1 MGKTKFQ
8 LATGPLSYLKEVTID
23 LELKARHYDD
33 LVAADENS
41 YERAVLAALKDLMDE
56 DPFQLTMQELY
67 HLWLYVKVKSLGS
80 KITTNVRCKHIV
92 HDKQGERECGYLN
105 TAEYSLVDSDI
116 VYPPKNFVI
125 PEITFI
131 TGGKEQIFEVRPPT
145 MVQEL
150 DLFAYFQEKGI
161 SKEVL
166 LKEKLNVLEYAK
178 HRILIHLK
186 NKETGD
192 RFFDRTQRESALKDI
207 ADNPLSFLKLAGEK
221 MELVNS
227 FGVSHQRM
235 TLVCKECGGKLTF
248 RLPLQ
253 AGLSM

>member
-1 MGKTKFQ
+1 MGRTKFQ

-23 LELKARHYDD
+23 LELKAKHYDE

-41 YERAVLAALKDLMDE
+41 YERAVLGVLKDLMDE

-67 HLWLYVKVKSLGS
+67 HLWLYVKIKTLGS
-80 KITTNVRCKHIV
+80 TISTNVRCRHVV
-92 HDKQGERECGYLN
+92 HDQHGERECGFLN
-105 TAEYSLVDSDI
+105 TAEYKLVDSDV
-116 VYPPKNFVI
+116 VYAPSNFII

-131 TGGKEQIFEVRPPT
+131 QGGKGQVYEIRPPSMT
-145 MVQEL
+145 QEL
-150 DLFAYFQEKGI
+150 DLFAYFQERGV
-161 SKEVL
+161 SKKSL
-166 LKEKLNVLEYAK
+166 LEEKLNTLEYAK
-178 HRILIHLK
+178 HRILIHLR

-192 RFFDRTQRESALKDI
+192 RFFDRQQRESAVKAI
-207 ADNPLSFLKLAGEK
+207 ADNPLSFLKVAGEK
-221 MELVNS
+221 MEEVNS

-235 TLVCKECGGKLTF
+235 TLVCKECGGKLSF

>member
-8 LATGPLSYLKEVTID
+8 LATGVLSYLKEVTID
-23 LELKARHYDD
+23 LELKSKHYDA

-41 YERAVLAALKDLMDE
+41 YERAVLAALKDLMEE

-67 HLWLYVKVKSLGS
+67 HLWLYVKITSLGS
-80 KITTNVRCKHIV
+80 GISTNVRCRHLI
-92 HDKQGERECGYLN
+92 HDSKGDRECGYLN
-105 TAEYSLVDSDI
+105 TAEYSLLESDI
-116 VYPPKNFVI
+116 IYAPANFVI
-125 PEITFI
+125 PEISFI
-131 TGGKEQIFEVRPPT
+131 TGGKAQWYEVRPPT
-145 MVQEL
+145 MTQEL
-150 DLFAYFQEKGI
+150 DLFAYFQERGI
-161 SKEVL
+161 SKKSL
-166 LKEKLNVLEYAK
+166 LEDKLSTLEYAK

-192 RFFDRTQRESALKDI
+192 RFFDRQQREMAVKEI
-207 ADNPLSFLKLAGEK
+207 AENPLSFLKIAGEK

-235 TLVCKECGGKLTF
+235 NLVCKECGGKLSF

>member
-80 KITTNVRCKHIV
+80 KITTNVRCKHILRDS
-92 HDKQGERECGYLN
+92 HGERECGFLN
-105 TAEYSLVDSDI
+105 TAEYSLIDSD
-116 VYPPKNFVI
+116 VKYAPKDFVI

-131 TGGKEQIFEVRPPT
+131 NGGSAQVYEVRPPT
-145 MVQEL
+145 MTQEL
-150 DLFAYFQEKGI
+150 DLFTYFQERGV
-161 SKEVL
+161 SKESL
-166 LKEKLNVLEYAK
+166 LSAKTHTLEYAK
-178 HRILIHLK
+178 HRILIHLR

-192 RFFDRTQRESALKDI
+192 SFFDRQQREIAVKAI
-207 ADNPLSFLKLAGEK
+207 ADNPLMFLKTAGEK

-235 TLVCKECGGKLTF
+235 NLVCKECGGKLSF

-253 AGLSM
+253 AGLSL